1 MNFTSGA
8 IYVSR
13 IQHIQLLTFFKPF
26 FSSICAFPSTNIGKQ
41 STIDF
46 WEYFLLICLKMNMK
60 PLHFA
65 NKQRGEFQPNH
76 LQIFVVSHCLFRL
89 KVYRRQ
95 CGFLIMMEISIKV
108 LNINWWGYN
117 LFVCYLFVRMLA
129 PLPRR
134 LCSLL
139 NEKV

>member
-26 FSSICAFPSTNIGKQ
+26 FSSICAFPSTNNGKQ
-41 STIDF
+41 STIDL

-65 NKQRGEFQPNH
+65 NKKRGEFQPNH
-76 LQIFVVSHCLFRL
+76 LQIFAVSHCLFRL
-89 KVYRRQ
+89 KVYKYIDELVIYCSALYYWIFPFKLSHKTQ
-95 CGFLIMMEISIKV
+95 IFH
-108 LNINWWGYN
+108 NWPTGVN
-117 LFVCYLFVRMLA
+117 RECKLA
-129 PLPRR
+129 FF
-134 LCSLL
+134 
-139 NEKV
+139 EDF